1 MQADPYDYTMIS
13 VQIEEGVAWA
23 TVDNPPIN
31 LITLPL
37 FGELLRLGK
46 QIEADDA
53 VRVFV
58 LRSANPDFFLAHF
71 DVQAILEFPT
81 DGEAQ
86 RSDSNAYHAMCENY
100 RNMDKV
106 TLAQIEG
113 RVGGGGSE
121 LAMAFDMRFGV
132 LGRTRINQMEVPIGI
147 LPGGSGTQFL
157 PDLVG
162 RSRALEYPF
171 PVDL

>member
-1 MQADPYDYTMIS
+1 MKADSYDYTMIS
-13 VQIEEGVAWA
+13 VEIEEGVAWA

-46 QIEADDA
+46 QIETDED
-53 VRVFV
+53 VRVFI

-71 DVQAILEFPT
+71 DIQAILKFPT
-81 DGEAQ
+81 EGEAQ
-86 RSDSNAYHAMCENY
+86 RSDTNAYHAMCETY
-100 RNMDKV
+100 RTMDKV

-132 LGRTRINQMEVPIGI
+132 LGQTR
-147 LPGGSGTQFL
+147 
-157 PDLVG
+157 PDLV
-162 RSRALEYPF
+162 SELF
-171 PVDL
+171 C